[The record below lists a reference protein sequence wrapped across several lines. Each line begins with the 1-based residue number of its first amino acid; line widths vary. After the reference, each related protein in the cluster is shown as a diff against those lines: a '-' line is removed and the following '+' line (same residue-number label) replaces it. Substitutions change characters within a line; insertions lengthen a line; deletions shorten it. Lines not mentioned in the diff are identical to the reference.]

1 MFVEQVITYKHRHFI
16 NLGVCLTWDNRAVL
30 DAHPSAVML
39 ETPDWLSV
47 APTFCGPSDYYSR
60 KKARELGI
68 RRCLVGNLYAIN
80 WKTLEAIEMPD
91 RVTPRDHKSHK
102 WIKSFVMKLLNGDEK
117 GLVPLQIPQKTIIEA
132 IKCVLLEDEI
142 PF

>member
-1 MFVEQVITYKHRHFI
+1 MSEMKTYKHRHFI
-16 NLGVCLTWDNRAVL
+16 NLGVGLTWER
-30 DAHPSAVML
+30 

-80 WKTLEAIEMPD
+80 WKTLGAIEILD

-102 WIKSFVMKLLNGDEK
+102 WIKSFVMKLLNGDEQ
-117 GLVPLQIPQKTIIEA
+117 GLVPLQIPQKPIIEA
-132 IKCVLLEDEI
+132 IKYVFSEDEI